1 MSEKFEAKNIR
12 EVCALL
18 ATDPDRGLS
27 EKEAAKRHETG
38 GPNELKETKKK
49 SALESFLEQL
59 NNPLIFILFV
69 AAAISMLLGEVS
81 DTAII
86 LAVILVNALVGVIQE
101 GRAQK
106 ALDALKQLT
115 SPAALVRR
123 GGRQVEIPARDL
135 IPGDIVCLDA
145 GRQVPADL
153 ELISVNSL
161 KIQKEAEER
170 RRAEEIKAIKEL
182 AAKIDKTT
190 VEVTIKCGENGKV
203 FGSVTSKEI
212 ASKLADMGYE
222 IDKKKIVLKDSL
234 KTVGDYPAEIRFMEG
249 VSAKITVSVKPA

>member
-1 MSEKFEAKNIR
+1 MKVILKQDVKGTGKKGDILDVSDGFAKNF
-12 EVCALL
+12 LL
-18 ATDPDRGLS
+18 KKGL
-27 EKEAAKRHETG
+27 A
-38 GPNELKETKKK
+38 
-49 SALESFLEQL
+49 EQASS
-59 NNPLIFILFV
+59 V
-69 AAAISMLLGEVS
+69 A
-81 DTAII
+81 
-86 LAVILVNALVGVIQE
+86 
-101 GRAQK
+101 
-106 ALDALKQLT
+106 
-115 SPAALVRR
+115 
-123 GGRQVEIPARDL
+123 
-135 IPGDIVCLDA
+135 
-145 GRQVPADL
+145 
-153 ELISVNSL
+153 VNSL